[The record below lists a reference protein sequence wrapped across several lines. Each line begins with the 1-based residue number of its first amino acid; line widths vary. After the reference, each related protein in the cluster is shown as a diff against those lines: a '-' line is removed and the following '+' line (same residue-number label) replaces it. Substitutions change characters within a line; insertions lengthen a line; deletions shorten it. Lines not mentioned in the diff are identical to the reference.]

1 MDQIKSLQKAKSD
14 NDFLL
19 WAKIDKM
26 GDLIELMA
34 QKLHEAGVINGD
46 LDEVKREYRA
56 AEDKYEDHLRNLAA
70 VVLRK

>member
-1 MDQIKSLQKAKSD
+1 MDQIKNLQKAKSD

-46 LDEVKREYRA
+46 LDKVKQEYKA
-56 AEDKYEDHLRNLAA
+56 AEDKYEDQLRALAA